1 MLACVT
7 AFAPAG
13 AAASGDDGAATD
25 FKAPRGVA
33 VSPSKVACGV
43 YSRRAHQ
50 DPARAGATIALEYAP
65 VRPKELFVVVTQ
77 SKWLYRTPTS
87 LHWTITFTP
96 GIGPSG
102 PMQASGRAQAF
113 GNQAVLADFGDPAAL
128 ARLKSLLMQNTMM
141 HVSLDDA
148 LHTGFDVALDRVG
161 PKLDQV
167 FVCAHQHASALPD
180 RVPDPDRVRMGDWIG
195 MRGIFGGRIGCT
207 VSISGPSHAVIIML
221 AATGPGADT
230 VGFSLRN
237 DGWVFQGK
245 ATRTVALRTRMVDLS
260 ALANASGDELNGEL
274 PRSEGIKLLEKLGTS
289 RSMTVLV
296 TPHAQSWSNPISGSA
311 QAASYLN
318 ACGDGSAPASP
329 PAVN

>member
-1 MLACVT
+1 MVACLT
-7 AFAPAG
+7 ALAPAS
-13 AAASGDDGAATD
+13 AAASGDDGAVTD
-25 FKAPRGVA
+25 FKAPPGVA

-43 YSRRAHQ
+43 YSGRAHE
-50 DPARAGATIALEYAP
+50 DAARAGGTIALEYAP
-65 VRPKELFVVVTQ
+65 VRPRELFVAVTE
-77 SKWLYRTPTS
+77 SKWSYRTPTW

-167 FVCAHQHASALPD
+167 FVCAHQHASALPEH
-180 RVPDPDRVRMGDWIG
+180 VPDPDRVRMGDWIG
-195 MRGIFGGRIGCT
+195 MQGIFGGRIGCT
-207 VSISGPSHAVIIML
+207 VSISGPGHAMIIML

-237 DGWVFQGK
+237 DGWVFPGK
-245 ATRTVALRTRMVDLS
+245 AARTVTLRTPTVDLS
-260 ALANASGDELNGEL
+260 APADASGDELNGEL
-274 PRSEGIKLLEKLGTS
+274 PRSEGIALLEKLGTS

-296 TPHAQSWSNPISGSA
+296 TPHAQSWSNPIAGSTE
-311 QAASYLN
+311 AASYLR
-318 ACGDGSAPASP
+318 ACGDGPAPT
-329 PAVN
+329 VN